1 MVPKGYMSFLSR
13 VMGKMLIEDENESSA
28 NISKPRESFFI
39 ILCIMGAFA
48 ILSSTMSKNPVLNP
62 FAEKLGTPEAFMGF
76 VAAASTLPGVLIS
89 FPAGSLSDIIG
100 RRKVLLVSAIVFAS
114 APFFYILISS
124 WWQLIIVRFYH
135 GFATAI
141 FVPVARAALA
151 EYYPSRK
158 GEKISTFTSAT
169 IVGRSIAPFIGGF
182 ILSLT
187 LWNYHMV
194 YFAVGLVG
202 IMTFIA
208 SLMLFREIKEEH
220 IVNKPDRQR
229 VRLKVERFD
238 GFKTVLGN
246 FSILVTSITEAA
258 ARYVYGA
265 LEFFFVGYLKNI
277 AQLDPSLIGIIMG
290 MQLGLIPIVNPFM
303 GRLSDKIGRNIPIL
317 GGLMLGG
324 ASLLA
329 IPYNTQFFS
338 LLIISVVFGLGF
350 SMVISSA
357 PALVGDLANKK
368 SYGAAMGFLATIMD
382 IGQMAGPIFTG
393 FIMASF
399 GYAGSFFSLGAV
411 LIGVF
416 ILFAIYRLQM
426 RRYST
431 SETKRN

>member
-1 MVPKGYMSFLSR
+1 MPIQRRK
-13 VMGKMLIEDENESSA
+13 EDSA
-28 NISKPRESFFI
+28 ATSKSGEYFFI

-100 RRKVLLVSAIVFAS
+100 RRKVLLASTIVFAS
-114 APFFYILISS
+114 APFFYILINS
-124 WWQLIIVRFYH
+124 WWQLILVRFYH

-151 EYYPSRK
+151 EHYPFRK
-158 GEKISTFTSAT
+158 GEKISAFTSAT
-169 IVGRSIAPFIGGF
+169 IVGRSIAPFMGGF

-194 YFAVGLVG
+194 YLAVGFFG
-202 IMTFIA
+202 IL
-208 SLMLFREIKEEH
+208 SLITGLILFRQVSDKRPI
-220 IVNKPDRQR
+220 NPLDRPQEKA
-229 VRLKVERFD
+229 KVERLD
-238 GFKTVLGN
+238 GFRTVLRN
-246 FSILVTSITEAA
+246 SSILITSITEAA

-290 MQLGLIPIVNPFM
+290 MQLVLIPIVNPFM
-303 GRLSDKIGRNIPIL
+303 GRLSDKIGRNLPIL
-317 GGLMLGG
+317 GGLALGG

-338 LLIISVVFGLGF
+338 LLIVSIIFGLGF

-357 PALVGDLANKK
+357 PALVGDLADKK
-368 SYGAAMGFLATIMD
+368 SYGAAMGFLATVMD

-393 FIMASF
+393 FIMVSF
-399 GYAGSFFSLGAV
+399 GYTRSFFSLGAV
-411 LIGVF
+411 LMGVCM
-416 ILFAIYRLQM
+416 LFAVYRLRM
-426 RRYST
+426 RGH
-431 SETKRN
+431 